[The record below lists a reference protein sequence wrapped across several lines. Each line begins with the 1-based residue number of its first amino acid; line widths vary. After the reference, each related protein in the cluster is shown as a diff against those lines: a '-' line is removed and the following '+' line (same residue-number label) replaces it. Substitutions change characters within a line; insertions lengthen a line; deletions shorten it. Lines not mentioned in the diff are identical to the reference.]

1 LNGNRFALKDASVY
15 TFLIAMIL
23 VAPLYVYVV
32 YMKSLHDIQT
42 ELQMKRQ
49 ASLIIRAME
58 EFDAEHEEYF
68 AYPRFKS
75 FQSGLYDSHF
85 QPVFSLITE
94 PLHVFMPGYHVD
106 DGTAFLILALP
117 EKRYF
122 DARYLV
128 LNQPLSY
135 VVIYEKAAM
144 ILLSI
149 VILVFGLSLF
159 FLNRFAQP
167 FKRVNEQL
175 DNFIKDSMHEIN
187 TPLSII
193 NVNVDLYNRKHPR
206 SKYMQRI
213 KAAAKTLSN
222 IYNDMD
228 YLIKKERVEM
238 AAETIDLSAFVRERI
253 DYFTEVAAMKK
264 VEIVSVIDEGVKI
277 TFNTVQLQRVV
288 DNNLSNAIKY
298 SHEESVI
305 EVRLL
310 RRKVGGCTLTFKDYG
325 IGIEDTAQIF
335 ERYYREDR
343 DKGGFGLGL
352 NIVKAIIDRAGIA
365 LDVESEYGRGSS
377 FTYTFP
383 ATMTAK

>member
-1 LNGNRFALKDASVY
+1 MNGNNFALKDASVY

-32 YMKSLHDIQT
+32 YMKSLLDIQT
-42 ELQMKRQ
+42 ELEMKQ
-49 ASLIIRAME
+49 QTSLVIRAME
-58 EFDAEHEEYF
+58 EYDAGHEEYF
-68 AYPRFKS
+68 AYPRFKT
-75 FQSGLYDSHF
+75 FQSGLYDNHF

-94 PLHVFMPGYHVD
+94 PLHSFMPGYHID
-106 DGTAFLILALP
+106 DDAAFLIMTLP

-122 DARYLV
+122 DASYLV
-128 LNQPLSY
+128 LSRPLSY

-144 ILLSI
+144 VLLSI
-149 VILVFGLSLF
+149 VFLVFGLSLF

-193 NVNVDLYNRKHPR
+193 NVNVDLFNRKHPE

-228 YLIKKERVEM
+228 YLIKKEQVEM
-238 AAETIDLSAFVRERI
+238 TLETIDLSASVRERV
-253 DYFTEVAAMKK
+253 DFFTEVAAMKK
-264 VEIVSVIDEGVKI
+264 IRIASEIEEGLNI
-277 TFNTVQLQRVV
+277 EFNPVQLQRVV

-305 EVRLL
+305 EVGLQ
-310 RRKVGGCTLTFKDYG
+310 RRREGGCTLTFRDYG
-325 IGIEDTAQIF
+325 IGIEDTGKIF
-335 ERYYREDR
+335 DRYYREDR

-352 NIVKAIIDRAGIA
+352 NIVKAIIDRAGIT
-365 LDVESEYGRGSS
+365 LYVESEYGHGSS
-377 FTYTFP
+377 FSYTFP
-383 ATMTAK
+383 AAMMAK